1 MVYYRD
7 MGQVESEAKTRRK
20 KRNLQKAVLSAVGI
34 AGVLAVI
41 MIAPN
46 IFQALHR
53 LLGDKYKLGYRAKTA
68 AGRLAK
74 KGLLRFVLRNGVRCA
89 ELTEKGQVALAL
101 DKMRAAQQ
109 LGRTRRWDKR
119 YRLVMF
125 DVPQYRRA
133 VRDRLRNIMRECGFL
148 RLQDSVWIYPYD
160 CEELI
165 ALIKADIRI
174 GKDVLYAVVE
184 SVENDAWIK
193 RHFGLK

>member
-1 MVYYRD
+1 
-7 MGQVESEAKTRRK
+7 MGIVESEARTRRK
-20 KRNLQKAVLSAVGI
+20 RRDIQNAVLSAVGI
-34 AGVLAVI
+34 AGILAVT

-46 IFQALHR
+46 IFQVLPR
-53 LLGDKYKLGYRAKTA
+53 SLGDKYKLGYRAKTA

-74 KGLLRFVLRNGVRCA
+74 KGLLRFIQRNGVRCA
-89 ELTEKGQVALAL
+89 ELTEKGRQALAL
-101 DKMRAAQQ
+101 ETVKMAHQSEHP
-109 LGRTRRWDKR
+109 RRWDKR

-133 VRDRLRNIMRECGFL
+133 TRDRLRSIVRECGFL

-184 SVENDAWIK
+184 SIENDAWIK

>member
-1 MVYYRD
+1 
-7 MGQVESEAKTRRK
+7 MGIVESEARTRRK
-20 KRNLQKAVLSAVGI
+20 RRAIQQAVLSAVGV
-34 AGVLAVI
+34 AGALAVT

-46 IFQALHR
+46 IFQVLPR

-68 AGRLAK
+68 AGQLAK
-74 KGLLRFVLRNGVRCA
+74 KGFLRFVMRNGVRCA
-89 ELTEKGQVALAL
+89 ELTEKGRVRLAL
-101 DKMRAAQQ
+101 DAMKIAQQ
-109 LGRTRRWDKR
+109 SKQPRRWDKR

-125 DVPQYRRA
+125 DVPQYRRGT
-133 VRDRLRNIMRECGFL
+133 RDRLRGIMRECGFL

-160 CEELI
+160 CEELTV
-165 ALIKADIRI
+165 LIKADLRI

>member
-1 MVYYRD
+1 MGKIERD
-7 MGQVESEAKTRRK
+7 AKKMRRR
-20 KRNLQKAVLSAVGI
+20 RNIQNAVLAAVGL
-34 AGVLAVI
+34 AGILAVI

-46 IFQALHR
+46 IFQALPR

-68 AGRLAK
+68 AGQLAK

-89 ELTEKGQVALAL
+89 ELTEKGQTALAL
-101 DKMRAAQQ
+101 DKMKIANKLNRA
-109 LGRTRRWDKR
+109 RRWDKR

-125 DVPQYRRA
+125 DIPQYRRA
-133 VRDRLRNIMRECGFL
+133 TRDRLRNIMRECGFL

-165 ALIKADIRI
+165 ALVKADIRI

>member
-1 MVYYRD
+1 
-7 MGQVESEAKTRRK
+7 MGHVESEARTRRK
-20 KRNLQKAVLSAVGI
+20 RRDIQNAVLSAVGV
-34 AGVLAVI
+34 AGILAVT

-46 IFQALHR
+46 IFQALPR
-53 LLGDKYKLGYRAKTA
+53 LLGDKYKFGYRAKTA

-74 KGLLRFVLRNGVRCA
+74 KGLLRFVLRNRVRCA
-89 ELTEKGQVALAL
+89 ELTEKGRQVLAL
-101 DKMRAAQQ
+101 EKMKTAHQSER
-109 LGRTRRWDKR
+109 GHRWDKR

-133 VRDRLRNIMRECGFL
+133 TRDRLRSFMRECGFL

-184 SVENDAWIK
+184 SIENDAWVK

>member
-1 MVYYRD
+1 
-7 MGQVESEAKTRRK
+7 MGIVESEARTRRK
-20 KRNLQKAVLSAVGI
+20 RRDIQNAVLSAVGI
-34 AGVLAVI
+34 AGVLAVT

-46 IFQALHR
+46 IFQALPR
-53 LLGDKYKLGYRAKTA
+53 ILGDKYKLGYRAKTA

-89 ELTEKGQVALAL
+89 ELTEKGRKALAL
-101 DKMRAAQQ
+101 ETMKTAQ
-109 LGRTRRWDKR
+109 LSKRPRRWDKQ

-133 VRDRLRNIMRECGFL
+133 TRDRLRRVMRECGFL

-160 CEELI
+160 CEELM
-165 ALIKADIRI
+165 ALIKADLRI

>member
-1 MVYYRD
+1 ME
-7 MGQVESEAKTRRK
+7 QVESEARTRRRR
-20 KRNLQKAVLSAVGI
+20 RNIRGAVLSAVGI
-34 AGVLAVI
+34 AGILAVT

-46 IFQALHR
+46 IFQALPR
-53 LLGDKYKLGYRAKTA
+53 LLGDKYKQGYRAKTA
-68 AGRLAK
+68 AGQLAQ

-89 ELTEKGQVALAL
+89 ELTEKGRLALAL
-101 DKMRAAQQ
+101 DKMKIANQ
-109 LGRTRRWDKR
+109 LKRGRRWDKR

-125 DVPQYRRA
+125 DVPHYRRA
-133 VRDRLRNIMRECGFL
+133 TRDRLRNIVRECGFL

-165 ALIKADIRI
+165 VLIKADIRI

-184 SVENDAWIK
+184 SVENDEWIK